1 MDGSHRRTRLARRA
15 GALLALLLGVSMPH
29 PAAPS
34 HVSAVMSGVMIK
46 TGIYGI
52 VLALTFLGPPP
63 QWWGWLLIGIGETR
77 RERIESL
84 LAIRAIHEEFGHIQE
99 IIIQNFR
106 AKPGTKMNHAPE
118 PDLEEMLWTLALA
131 RILFGSAM
139 SIQAPPN
146 LSPGC
151 LPDLVA
157 AATKSGAQLI
167 DVRVPPEGL
176 PVGQGRLRTGKRILM
191 VGTDCAIGKKY
202 SALALHRELERR
214 GIKATFRATGQT
226 GVMIA
231 GEGIVIDAVIAD
243 FISGAAE
250 ELSPDNDDDHWD
262 VIEGQGSLLN
272 PSYSGVSL
280 GLLHG
285 SQPDAIVVC
294 HDAERTR
301 TLDVHGDYPIP
312 QLDEVIDDVLRLAR
326 RTRPQCFCAGVSINT
341 SKMDDLAR
349 DTYLG
354 SLQNKLG
361 LPCVDPIAIGMT
373 QIANFLLKYA

>member
-1 MDGSHRRTRLARRA
+1 MQLTTISLDAPY
-15 GALLALLLGVSMPH
+15 LLYLGD
-29 PAAPS
+29 APDED
-34 HVSAVMSGVMIK
+34 HAK
-46 TGIYGI
+46 TGFGI
-52 VLALTFLGPPP
+52 VHWRP
-63 QWWGWLLIGIGETR
+63 
-77 RERIESL
+77 ERCAGQMRL
-84 LAIRAIHEEFGHIQE
+84 
-99 IIIQNFR
+99 
-106 AKPGTKMNHAPE
+106 
-118 PDLEEMLWTLALA
+118 
-131 RILFGSAM
+131 
-139 SIQAPPN
+139 
-146 LSPGC
+146 PGC
-151 LPDLVA
+151 PVDLGLSEMNVTDACDAGIRTAIVGVAPLGGLIPDHWLPQLVELAAAGIDIAAGMHSKLNDMPDLVA

-191 VGTDCAIGKKY
+191 VGTDCAVGKKY

-294 HDAERTR
+294 HDSERTR

-354 SLQNKLG
+354 NLQNKLG

-373 QIANFLLKYA
+373 PIANFLLKYA